1 MPASAHRCC
10 CSLNTCGFLSL
21 EKCQPGPQKFSKSEQ
36 GKKGQ
41 KENQA
46 VQVVLVSWH
55 AGIVAERLAELRA
68 VWICLDLPGF
78 LQCQSAFVMNL
89 FFPKS
94 RL

>member
-1 MPASAHRCC
+1 MP
-10 CSLNTCGFLSL
+10 
-21 EKCQPGPQKFSKSEQ
+21 
-36 GKKGQ
+36 
-41 KENQA
+41 
-46 VQVVLVSWH
+46 VSWH
-55 AGIVAERLAELRA
+55 AGVVAERLAELRA